1 LFQFLPGP
9 SWQAAFVFSQ
19 SAASPPGV
27 IFTMSQSLS
36 SRFLA
41 AAGALRTGLAAALLL
56 PGMAMATVTINHQ
69 FTPQATIA
77 QGDVTT
83 YRITIANSS
92 TVALSSATV
101 TSLLGPNI
109 TIASPPV
116 FSTTCTGGTVTA
128 VAGSSTVRLTGGSVP
143 GQVGNTAGECTVD
156 VAVTSTV
163 PGNHTVTIP
172 KDTPPTPTV
181 AGFQAT
187 EGATTVYNSTDAN
200 VTLLVTLLAPPT
212 GSKSY
217 APLPAYVG
225 KPVTLTI
232 QLSNPAGN
240 TGKTMPL
247 TSFTDNLPAGMVVAP
262 TPNASAVCAGSGF
275 APGTL
280 TATAGASS
288 VTLTGGT
295 IGVAGT
301 CTITVDVVVNSITG
315 TSQTFANS
323 LPAGAIGN
331 SRGLTSPGFA
341 QNLQVNAPVAL
352 TKSFS
357 PIVIPVGQPSVM
369 TIVVTNNGATPL
381 TNTSFTDTFPAG
393 LVVAPVPAGT
403 ATCTGGVNGT
413 VTVTATAG
421 AGSIQLSGATVPA
434 GGSCTITANVT
445 SATEGAYANSIPA
458 NAVTNT
464 EGIGSPA
471 ASATL
476 TAYGQLRVSKSVSPT
491 SIAPGQWAQFSITV
505 QNYSGAAVSGVSLTD
520 SLPQASGSQMVLDY
534 SAVPSGCGFTFGSPS
549 ASQNQDGA
557 PLLAGTAGTIPA
569 GTGTTPGSCTVT
581 FRARVPNGTPKVTF
595 VNSLPVGAVQGTTG
609 SDSIQNTNSVAS
621 NVAVVDAVVLGKAFN
636 PTSVAQGQTSVL
648 TLTLANRFL
657 STLGVNSLTDN
668 LPAGLVLA
676 ANPAATNT
684 CGGTLQAAPGDNK
697 LVLTGASVA
706 ARPNAAVDSSCTVTA
721 RVTGSALGTYTNT
734 ITPAQLV
741 TATGA
746 QIAANVSANLTI
758 TAGLSATK
766 SFNPASA
773 AQGGSSRATVRVTN
787 QTNAQLTGV
796 SINDNGLG
804 GGLSLANPA
813 NAASSCGGA
822 TVLTANPGSTG
833 VRLDGVVLP
842 AGASCDLS
850 FDVVANGA
858 GPWTNTIPVNQITS
872 AEGAYNS
879 VAVSATLGQQSAQ
892 LALNKS
898 FNPVI
903 VTGNQPSLLTIDVVN
918 TSSVPITGASFT
930 DVFPRGIVVY
940 SVPGAQTTCSG
951 GTVAATPAGGQVS
964 LTGATLAANATCQ
977 VKVTVTSVEFL
988 NLTNTIPASA
998 VKSQG
1003 GYTNAQSTS
1012 ATLSTLEGLGVS
1024 KGFEPAYITPGQ
1036 TSRLKIRLANTYN
1049 PNISSALTGV
1059 SFTDVLPAGLNFA
1072 GNPNAVTT
1080 CSGGTITVA
1089 GNALTLSGAT
1099 LVPNG
1104 TCELLVDVTTTQPGF
1119 YVNRLAVGAV
1129 TTDQTITNMEPAE
1142 ATLGAV
1148 TAPTIAKQF
1157 SPSTVTVGTS
1167 SQLTVTITNPAA
1179 VALTGVSL
1187 TDNLPPGLA
1196 VFNPA
1201 NTSTTCVGG
1210 AVTALPGS
1218 GKVTLNGATVPAS
1231 GNCEF
1236 RVAVVASEP
1245 GALLNTIAA
1254 NAIQSNEG
1262 LTNGNPTDA
1271 PLTVLAPPTV
1281 SKAFSPAQIAPGGT
1295 STLRIRLEN
1304 SNAAAITLSAAL
1316 VDALPGNVLVANPSN
1331 INGHVPG
1338 GETACT
1344 AASVTAAAGAV
1355 SLSYANG
1362 AAIPPGG
1369 CTITVDV
1376 TSTVAGAYLNTIAA
1390 GQLKTTAGNNPEPAI
1405 ATLGVGQP
1413 AAPTVVKSFSP
1424 TTIDVGGTSVL
1435 TIVLGNPNAA
1445 ALTLTSALT
1454 DTLPTNVRV
1463 ATPANIGGTCTTA
1476 SVTATPGAGSVSYA
1490 SGATIPVNGC
1500 SISVSVTSDTAGSYT
1515 NTIAAGALVTDGGT
1529 NPTPTQAALVVKAP
1543 TQPTVLKAFAPGT
1556 INPGSISRLTIT
1568 LGNGN
1573 PGPATLTAAL
1583 VDTLPANVLVAAA
1596 PNIGGTCTVAQVTA
1610 AGSAVSY
1617 ASGATI
1623 PANGCTIQVDVTSSV
1638 SGGPYVN
1645 TIPAGALQTDL
1656 GNNGAPAVAELL
1668 VNPGQPPSVS
1678 KSFVPASIGAGGTS
1692 TLTISLG
1699 NGNAGPATLTA
1710 ALVDNLPAPVV
1721 VAPTPMLV
1729 VSGGCSAADVT
1740 AVAGASS
1747 VTVRSGALIPA
1758 GGCAISVRVTASTAG
1773 VYVNT
1778 IPAGDLQTDLGNNA
1792 TPAQATLTVPGA
1804 GGVASL
1810 SGNVY
1815 HDRNDNGAIDAGEEG
1830 IGGVQLQLNLLTGNG
1845 LVAVGTTTTD
1855 ANGHYSFT
1863 NLVPGTYTVTEVQP
1877 AGWTD
1882 GKDTAG
1888 SKGGSTAVKNA
1899 ISGIVLVAGDAAT
1912 DYNFG
1917 ELRPANVAGIP
1928 TLDPWA
1934 LLLLSLALGWMAVR
1948 SRGARL
1954 R

>member
-1 LFQFLPGP
+1 MLQR
-9 SWQAAFVFSQ
+9 
-19 SAASPPGV
+19 
-27 IFTMSQSLS
+27 LS
-36 SRFLA
+36 SRLPA
-41 AAGALRTGLAAALLL
+41 VAGALRTGLAAALLL

-92 TVALSSATV
+92 NVQLTNAAA
-101 TSLLGPNI
+101 TSLLGPDI
-109 TIASPPV
+109 TIASPGV
-116 FSTTCTGGTVTA
+116 TSTTCTGGTVTA
-128 VAGSSTVRLTGGSVP
+128 VEGSSTVQLTGGTVP
-143 GQVGNTAGECTVD
+143 AQVGNTAGECTVD
-156 VAVTSTV
+156 VSVTSTV

-172 KDTPPTPTV
+172 KDTAPTPTV

-187 EGATTVYNSTDAN
+187 ENGTTVFNSTDAN

-217 APLPAYVG
+217 APTPAYVG

-232 QLSNPAGN
+232 QLSNPASN

-247 TSFTDNLPAGMVVAP
+247 TSFTDNLPSGMLVAP
-262 TPNASAVCAGSGF
+262 VPNASAVCAGSGF
-275 APGTL
+275 AAGTL

-288 VTLTGGT
+288 ITLDGGT

-315 TSQTFANS
+315 TSQTFTNS

-331 SRGLTSPGFA
+331 SRGLSSPSFS
-341 QNLQVNAPVAL
+341 QNLVVNAPVAL
-352 TKSFS
+352 NKSFN
-357 PIVIPVGQPSVM
+357 PIVIPVGQPSAM
-369 TIVVTNNGATPL
+369 TIVVTNNGATAL
-381 TNTSFTDTFPAG
+381 TNAGFTDSFPAG
-393 LVVAPVPAGT
+393 LKLAAAPNAT
-403 ATCTGGVNGT
+403 ASCTGGING
-413 VTVTATAG
+413 TVTATAG
-421 AGSIQLSGATVPA
+421 ASSLQLSGATVPA
-434 GGSCTITANVT
+434 GGTCTVTANVT
-445 SATEGAYANSIPA
+445 ADSEGAYANAIPA
-458 NAVTNT
+458 NTVTNA

-476 TAYGQLRVSKSVSPT
+476 TAYGELRVSKSVSPT
-491 SIAPGQWAQFSITV
+491 SIGPGQWAQFSITV
-505 QNYSGAAVSGVSLTD
+505 QNYSGAAVTGASLRD
-520 SLPQASGSQMVLDY
+520 DLPQVPGSQMVLDY
-534 SAVPSGCGFTFGSPS
+534 SAAPSGCSFAFGSSS

-557 PLLAGTAGTIPA
+557 PSLVGTGGTIPA

-581 FRARVPNGTPKVTF
+581 FRARVPENTAKVNF
-595 VNSLPVGAVQGTTG
+595 INSLPIGAVGIG
-609 SDSIQNTNSVAS
+609 PGMQNTNTASSTVAI
-621 NVAVVDAVVLGKAFN
+621 VDAVVLGKAFN
-636 PTSVAQGQTSVL
+636 PSSIAQGQTSVL
-648 TLTLANRFL
+648 TLTLANRYV
-657 STLGVNSLTDN
+657 SALGVNSLTDN
-668 LPAGLVLA
+668 LPAGVVLA

-684 CGGTLQAAPGDNK
+684 CGGALQAAPGDNK
-697 LVLTGASVA
+697 IVLTGAAVA
-706 ARPNAAVDSSCTVTA
+706 ARPDAAVDSSCTVTA

-741 TATGA
+741 TASTA
-746 QIAANVSANLTI
+746 QIAADVSANLTI

-766 SFNPASA
+766 SFNPTSA
-773 AQGGSSRATVRVTN
+773 AQGGLSRATVRVTN

-796 SINDNGLG
+796 SINDSGLG

-833 VRLDGVVLP
+833 ARLDGVVLP

-879 VAVSATLGQQSAQ
+879 VAVTATLGQQSAQ

-918 TSSVPITGASFT
+918 TSSTAIAGTSFT
-930 DVFPRGIVVY
+930 DAFPKGIVVY
-940 SVPGAQTTCSG
+940 SVPDAQTTCVG
-951 GTVAATPAGGQVS
+951 GTVAATPGGGLVS
-964 LTGATLAANATCQ
+964 LTGATLAPNASCQ

-1003 GYTNAQSTS
+1003 GYTNAQPTS

-1049 PNISSALTGV
+1049 PNVSSALTGV

-1072 GNPNAVTT
+1072 NNPNATTT
-1080 CSGGTITVA
+1080 CSSGTITVA

-1104 TCELLVDVTTTQPGF
+1104 TCELLADVTTTVPGF
-1119 YVNRLAVGAV
+1119 YLNQLEAGAV
-1129 TTDQTITNMEPAE
+1129 TTDQKVTNLVPAE
-1142 ATLGAV
+1142 STLNAV

-1157 SPSTVTVGTS
+1157 APTTVTVGQS
-1167 SQLTVTITNPAA
+1167 SLLTVTITNPAS

-1201 NTSTTCVGG
+1201 NTSTSCVGG

-1218 GKVTLNGATVPAS
+1218 AKVTLNGASVPAN
-1231 GNCEF
+1231 GNCQF

-1245 GALLNTIAA
+1245 GVLTNTIAA

-1281 SKAFSPAQIAPGGT
+1281 SKAFSPAQIAANGT

-1304 SNAAAITLSAAL
+1304 SNAAAITLTAAL
-1316 VDALPGNVLVANPSN
+1316 VDALPGNVLVASPPN
-1331 INGHVPG
+1331 INGSVPG

-1344 AASVTAAAGAV
+1344 AASITAVAEAINLA
-1355 SLSYANG
+1355 YANG

-1376 TSTVAGAYLNTIAA
+1376 TSAMNGAYLNTIAA
-1390 GQLKTTAGNNPEPAI
+1390 GQLKTTAGDNPEPAI

-1413 AAPTVVKSFSP
+1413 AAPTLVKSFSP
-1424 TTIDVGGTSVL
+1424 TTIDVGGASVL
-1435 TIVLGNPNAA
+1435 TIVLGNPNATA
-1445 ALTLTSALT
+1445 VTLTSPLT
-1454 DTLPTNVRV
+1454 DTLPANVLV
-1463 ATPANIGGTCTTA
+1463 ATPANIGGTCTVAQVTA
-1476 SVTATPGAGSVSYA
+1476 SGSAVTYA
-1490 SGATIPVNGC
+1490 SGATIPANGC
-1500 SISVSVTSDTAGSYT
+1500 SISVRVTSATAGSYT
-1515 NTIAAGALVTDGGT
+1515 NTIAAGALVTDAGT
-1529 NPTPTQAALVVKAP
+1529 NPTPTQAALVVKAATEP
-1543 TQPTVLKAFAPGT
+1543 SVLKAFAPST

-1568 LGNGN
+1568 LSNGN

-1583 VDTLPANVLVAAA
+1583 VDTLPANVLVATPA
-1596 PNIGGTCTVAQVTA
+1596 NIGGTCTVAQVSA
-1610 AGSAVSY
+1610 AGSAVTY

-1678 KSFVPASIGAGGTS
+1678 KAFVPASIAAGGIS

-1699 NGNAGPATLTA
+1699 NGNAGSATLTA

-1729 VSGGCSAADVT
+1729 VSGGCSVADVV

-1747 VTVRSGALIPA
+1747 VTVRSGTIIPA

-1773 VYVNT
+1773 TYTNT
-1778 IPAGDLQTDLGNNA
+1778 IPAGSLQTDLGNNA

-1804 GGVASL
+1804 GGVAAL

-1830 IGGVQLQLNLLTGNG
+1830 IAGVELRLSLLTGNG
-1845 LVAVGTTTTD
+1845 LVVVGTTTTD

-1877 AGWTD
+1877 AGWND

-1888 SKGGSTAVKNA
+1888 SKGGSTSVNDV
-1899 ISGIVLVAGDAAT
+1899 ISGIALVAGDNAT

-1917 ELRPANVAGIP
+1917 ERRPTNVAGIP
-1928 TLDPWA
+1928 TLNPWA

-1948 SRGARL
+1948 TRGVRL